1 MGHLASVDQC
11 GRHYFHLHMQFN
23 RIFSGNWV
31 LTHRTRWL
39 TQYRR
44 HFYWFAEM
52 APLVSWR
59 RTGRKAP
66 SEPVVAYFVG
76 ERHAS
81 LSLRIVNGYTMRL
94 TTTSTSIPQCNYILL
109 DDIILQTG
117 VLLKPVFFL
126 LIKEWEYI
134 HDKVQ
139 LRADQSHYD
148 DVTMSATASKIT
160 SPTIVHSTVYPSA
173 DQSKH
178 QSSAPLALA
187 RGIRRGPVN
196 SPRKWPATRKR
207 LPFDDVIMQIN
218 WPIR

>member
-148 DVTMSATASKIT
+148 DVTMSATKYLRKTPNS
-160 SPTIVHSTVYPSA
+160 SPGRTKYWVSLWVQFWSVFHISHCIISSIVALRWTALWWHPTVF
-173 DQSKH
+173 
-178 QSSAPLALA
+178 AL
-187 RGIRRGPVN
+187 
-196 SPRKWPATRKR
+196 K
-207 LPFDDVIMQIN
+207 
-218 WPIR
+218 